1 MTPNTALTASIHAPA
16 LGSSWPAEA
25 PTTSSGA
32 PMPMLSANSAAAP
45 RNTSPLWP
53 ITASAATSGGAT
65 QAVTISDESA
75 PMTAVPSSVP
85 CCCLL
90 LASARRA
97 CSAAGTCR
105 LNTPNIASASSTN
118 SPANTPMIH
127 GFWKKAWA
135 CWPAAANTAPATV

>member
-1 MTPNTALTASIHAPA
+1 MPRLSENRAAP
-16 LGSSWPAEA
+16 
-25 PTTSSGA
+25 
-32 PMPMLSANSAAAP
+32 P

-65 QAVTISDESA
+65 QAVTIRDDSA

-85 CCCLL
+85 CFCLL

-105 LNTPNIASASSTN
+105 LNTPNMASASSTN
-118 SPANTPMIH
+118 SAANTTMIH
-127 GFWKKAWA
+127 GFWKNACA
-135 CWPAAANTAPATV
+135 CWPAAANTAPAMV